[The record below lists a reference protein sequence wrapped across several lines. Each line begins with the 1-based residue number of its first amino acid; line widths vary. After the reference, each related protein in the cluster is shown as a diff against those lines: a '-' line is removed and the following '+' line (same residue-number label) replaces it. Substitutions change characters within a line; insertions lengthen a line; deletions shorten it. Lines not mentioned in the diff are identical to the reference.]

1 VAPLLFGVVLSAVS
15 VYAIDRIER
24 MTGGPVPADHDLLR
38 VVFLSGLFVLGI
50 LSWSLV
56 AGQGRSLSGLIF
68 LPFVVAALLTAL
80 YALKAHGL
88 RTAARIR
95 RARFERETAECLAA
109 AERDPANWAAHA
121 RLAELYEEAGDPERA
136 VEHARRVCELEPS
149 EKNRR
154 RLESLEKSR
163 RRVR

>member
-1 VAPLLFGVVLSAVS
+1 MAPLLLGVVLSAVS
-15 VYAIDRIER
+15 VYVIDRIER
-24 MTGGPVPADHDLLR
+24 MTDGPVPADHDLLR

-56 AGQGRSLSGLIF
+56 AGQGRQLKGLLL
-68 LPFVVAALLTAL
+68 LPVIVGVLLAAL
-80 YALKAHGL
+80 YALKSHGL
-88 RTAARIR
+88 KTAARIR
-95 RARFERETAECLAA
+95 RLRFERETAECLAA

-136 VEHARRVCELEPS
+136 VERARRVCELEPS